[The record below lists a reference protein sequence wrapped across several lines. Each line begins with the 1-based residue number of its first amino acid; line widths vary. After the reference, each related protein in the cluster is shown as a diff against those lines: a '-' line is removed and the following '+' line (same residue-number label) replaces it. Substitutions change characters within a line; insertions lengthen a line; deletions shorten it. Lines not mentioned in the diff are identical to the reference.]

1 MILQEDPSGGSHMF
15 QAEIRTSGAND
26 RHDVG
31 ERPEAEMS
39 LCMTQRQVGG
49 KQHSQ
54 PRHRSRKVSYT
65 PRLLCLRGK
74 MLVVHR
80 QAMDILEQRKNMLSL
95 SGIEGFLCRPTRSLV
110 TILPHL
116 PI

>member
-15 QAEIRTSGAND
+15 QAEIQTSGAND
-26 RHDVG
+26 R
-31 ERPEAEMS
+31 RPEAEMS
-39 LCMTQRQVGG
+39 LCMTRRQMGG

-54 PRHRSRKVSYT
+54 PQHRWRKVSYT
-65 PRLLCLRGK
+65 PRPLYLRGK

-80 QAMDILEQRKNMLSL
+80 QALDILEQRKNMLSL
-95 SGIEGFLCRPTRSLV
+95 SGIEGFHCRPTRSLV
-110 TILPHL
+110 TILRHL